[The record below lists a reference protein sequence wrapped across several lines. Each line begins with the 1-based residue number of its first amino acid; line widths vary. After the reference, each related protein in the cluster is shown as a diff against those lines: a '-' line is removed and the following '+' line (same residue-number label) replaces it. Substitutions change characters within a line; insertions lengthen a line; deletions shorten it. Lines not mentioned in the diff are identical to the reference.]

1 MKPFRIIVAEDDKW
15 YSDFLSYQLRL
26 IPEYEVT
33 IARSGG
39 ELRKLLSSGPNI
51 ITLDYQ
57 LPDADGLKLLKAVKE
72 QSPDTEVIVIS
83 GQENVGVAVELL
95 REGAY
100 DYLMKDVDTKERLWN
115 TISKIREQ
123 QSLKGEIETLKKEVK
138 KKYNVEK
145 SLIGNSPNFRKIFT
159 LLEKASRS
167 SINVSIT
174 GETGTGKEVV
184 AKAIHYNSDS
194 RSKKFVAVNISAI
207 PKGLIESELFGHE
220 KGSFTGA
227 SARRIGKFEEANGG
241 TLFIDEVGE
250 LDMNSQVKLLR
261 VLQEREIQR
270 VGGNK
275 SIPVDCRIVCATHR
289 DLISEIEKGNFRE
302 DLYYR
307 LMGLPIKL
315 PALRDRKEDILV
327 LAKHFI
333 SGYVKSNK
341 SEPISLS
348 EKAREK
354 LLNHSYPGNVRELK
368 SVIELSCVM
377 CDNNEIEASD
387 ITFIGRNTIE
397 SILSERLTLKEI
409 NKRII
414 LQCLE
419 ESDRNIPAVA
429 DRLGIGKSSIYRIL
443 KEEQ

>member
-72 QSPDTEVIVIS
+72 QSPETEVIVIS

-138 KKYNVEK
+138 KKYSVAK

-159 LLEKASRS
+159 LLEKASKS

-194 RSKKFVAVNISAI
+194 RGNKFVAVNISAI

-220 KGSFTGA
+220 KGAFTGA

-275 SIPVDCRIVCATHR
+275 SIPVNCRIVCATHR

-341 SEPISLS
+341 CEAITLC

-377 CDNNEIEASD
+377 CDNNEIQASD

-397 SILSERLTLKEI
+397 SILSEQLTLKEI
-409 NKRII
+409 NRRII